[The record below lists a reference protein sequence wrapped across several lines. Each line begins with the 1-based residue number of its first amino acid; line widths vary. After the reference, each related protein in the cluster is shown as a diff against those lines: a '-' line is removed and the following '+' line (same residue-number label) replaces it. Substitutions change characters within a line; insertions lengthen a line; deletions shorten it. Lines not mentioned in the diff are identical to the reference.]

1 MLNSNS
7 APQLSRKVSSQFIQ
21 LANSQL
27 QQLLTT
33 VSGVQY
39 VMLCSSDGFE
49 LTSVYKK
56 NLPNSSKI
64 AAVSSSILAMI
75 AAFLKEIQLTGCQSI
90 TLDAENG
97 KAFLTAVPS
106 QHSMLLVTLTT
117 NNCLLGQLIYEIRKT
132 SQALIDLDQSDA
144 A

>member
-1 MLNSNS
+1 MLNSDFTT
-7 APQLSRKVSSQFIQ
+7 PLSRKVSSEFVQN
-21 LANSQL
+21 ANDQL
-27 QQLLTT
+27 QQLLSS

-49 LTSVYKK
+49 ITSVYKR
-56 NLPNSSKI
+56 NMANGSKI

-75 AAFLKEIQLTGCQSI
+75 AAFLKEIQLTGCQSV

-97 KAFLTAVPS
+97 KAFLTAIPS
-106 QHSMLLVTLTT
+106 QHSMVLVTLTGKD
-117 NNCLLGQLIYEIRKT
+117 CLLGQLLYELRQT
-132 SQALIDLDQSDA
+132 SQALIDLDQKYA

>member
-1 MLNSNS
+1 MLNSGS
-7 APQLSRKVSSQFIQ
+7 ANPLSRKVSSEFIQ
-21 LANSQL
+21 TANRQL
-27 QQLLTT
+27 QQLLSS

-49 LTSVYKK
+49 ITSISKK
-56 NLPNSSKI
+56 NLSNGSKI

-75 AAFLKEIQLTGCQSI
+75 AAFLNEIQLTGCQSV

-97 KAFLTAVPS
+97 KAFLTAIPS
-106 QHSMLLVTLTT
+106 QHAMLLVTLTS
-117 NNCLLGQLIYEIRKT
+117 NQCLLGQLIYEIKKT
-132 SQALIDLDQSDA
+132 SEALIQLDQEHA